1 LPSDSPDNGPDNVT
15 VIAIDGPAAAGKTV
29 VGRKLA
35 NRLGFKYLDTGL
47 MYRAVGW
54 LARHQNI
61 SLDHQSA
68 LGTLAENAQIRLG
81 GEDGNQVMIGEQLLG
96 GELHESDISRW
107 ASVVAT
113 IPAVRRAMVRQ
124 QQCIAAA
131 DRIVMVG
138 RDIGTVVVPDADLKI
153 FLTASSEVRARRR
166 WWDLSDQGEE
176 ADYAQVFQE
185 TRERDHRDSTRED
198 SPLVP
203 AKDAIT
209 INTDD
214 LSIDQAVDS
223 ILQHLKLK
231 AEK

>member
-1 LPSDSPDNGPDNVT
+1 MPSDSPNNGPDNVT
-15 VIAIDGPAAAGKTV
+15 VIAIDGPVAAGKTV

-54 LARHQNI
+54 LARQQNI
-61 SLDHQSA
+61 SLDHQST
-68 LGTLAENAQIRLG
+68 LGTLAETAQIRLG
-81 GEDGNQVMIGEQLLG
+81 GEDGNQVMIGEKPLG

-131 DRIVMVG
+131 DSIVMVG

-166 WWDLSDQGEE
+166 LRDLSDQGQET
-176 ADYAQVFQE
+176 DYAQVFQE

-214 LSIDQAVDS
+214 FSIDRAVDS